1 MELEVYYMKKIV
13 VLFFGML
20 LVSGAIVFAEDKP
33 FYSYMFVNKFMHC
46 LPSTEN
52 VTMTDSGGN
61 QTSVKRVLRGWKES
75 KCQYFETVT
84 QNNVTKDYSC
94 RLSRDQ
100 VSELI
105 GAMQSDPNGEGVAL
119 QTWERYKK
127 NTEVC
132 QVINE

>member
-1 MELEVYYMKKIV
+1 MKKIF

-20 LVSGAIVFAEDKP
+20 LMSGVIVFAEDKP

-52 VTMTDSGGN
+52 VTYTDAEGN
-61 QTSVKRVLRGWKES
+61 QVSIKRVLRGWKES

-84 QNNVTKDYSC
+84 QNDTKKDYAC
-94 RLSRDQ
+94 KLSRDQ

-105 GAMQSDPNGEGVAL
+105 GVMQSDPNGEGAAV

-132 QVINE
+132 QVTNE